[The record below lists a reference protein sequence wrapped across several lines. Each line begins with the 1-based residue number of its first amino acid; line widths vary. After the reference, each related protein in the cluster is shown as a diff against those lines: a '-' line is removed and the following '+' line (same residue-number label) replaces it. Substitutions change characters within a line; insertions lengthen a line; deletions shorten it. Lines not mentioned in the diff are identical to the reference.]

1 MMALFQRMSFS
12 WLLGR
17 RWSASSHGQRRA
29 KIIATAV
36 VASTFA
42 TLTLATSFSGGLQSA
57 IRKKVGL
64 FYGSAQIRSLD
75 QNSPYETQPHYQV
88 LDLDSTS
95 WMQMAWK
102 AGVASGPEGMEGLQW
117 LGWQRW
123 NPQWDQLLVDGDAPQ
138 STYDVVL
145 SRKLSA
151 RLGLKVGDEMP
162 FYASRET
169 GTAPTLRYLTVTGLY
184 ETGLAEWDSQTAVGL
199 LDGIRTLQRWPDSA
213 QATWVRI
220 DESALTAAEVKLL
233 REEIPFNLEV
243 YLPKDDLVALYQ
255 WLDLFDANVTILAL
269 VLMIV
274 GAVNLG
280 GTLLILSL
288 EQQRALAL
296 MRALG
301 WSASQAPLALAGM
314 LAPMMLRGA
323 LWGTGIA
330 FALLFT
336 QEMTGIIRLN
346 PDTYY
351 VDQVPVSWDF
361 SRFLWLYL
369 AIFLSFTPSLFL
381 PWIWIK
387 KMRPA
392 SILKST

>member
-1 MMALFQRMSFS
+1 
-12 WLLGR
+12 
-17 RWSASSHGQRRA
+17 
-29 KIIATAV
+29 
-36 VASTFA
+36 
-42 TLTLATSFSGGLQSA
+42 
-57 IRKKVGL
+57 
-64 FYGSAQIRSLD
+64 
-75 QNSPYETQPHYQV
+75 
-88 LDLDSTS
+88 
-95 WMQMAWK
+95 
-102 AGVASGPEGMEGLQW
+102 
-117 LGWQRW
+117 
-123 NPQWDQLLVDGDAPQ
+123 
-138 STYDVVL
+138 
-145 SRKLSA
+145 
-151 RLGLKVGDEMP
+151 
-162 FYASRET
+162 
-169 GTAPTLRYLTVTGLY
+169 
-184 ETGLAEWDSQTAVGL
+184 
-199 LDGIRTLQRWPDSA
+199 
-213 QATWVRI
+213 
-220 DESALTAAEVKLL
+220 
-233 REEIPFNLEV
+233 
-243 YLPKDDLVALYQ
+243 
-255 WLDLFDANVTILAL
+255 
-269 VLMIV
+269 V

-369 AIFLSFTPSLFL
+369 AVFLSFTPSLFL

>member
-1 MMALFQRMSFS
+1 MGLFQRMSFS

-57 IRKKVGL
+57 IRQKVGL

-88 LDLDSTS
+88 LDLDSAS

-123 NPQWDQLLVDGDAPQ
+123 NPQWNQLLVDGRAPK

-220 DESALTAAEVKLL
+220 DESALTATEAKLL

-243 YLPKDDLVALYQ
+243 YLPQDDLIALYQ

-296 MRALG
+296 LRALG
-301 WSASQAPLALAGM
+301 WSASQAPLALGGM

-323 LWGTGIA
+323 LWGSGIA

-369 AIFLSFTPSLFL
+369 VVLLSFTPSLFL